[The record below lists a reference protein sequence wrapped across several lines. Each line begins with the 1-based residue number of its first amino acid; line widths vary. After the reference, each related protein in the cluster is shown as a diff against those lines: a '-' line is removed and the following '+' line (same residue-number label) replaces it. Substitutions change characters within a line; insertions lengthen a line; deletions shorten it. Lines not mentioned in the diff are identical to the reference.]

1 MNTAITIAP
10 FIGKRGT
17 INQGGLFVDVQ
28 VLDAKSAY
36 GCTRFL
42 VSPMAGSGE
51 VWVSAERVK
60 FQVSEEVQ
68 S

>member
-1 MNTAITIAP
+1 MLEWMKM
-10 FIGKRGT
+10 IGKRGNL
-17 INQGGLFVDVQ
+17 NQGGLSVDVQ
-28 VLDAKSAY
+28 ILDVKQSY

-51 VWVSAERVK
+51 VWVSADRVK
-60 FQVSEEVQ
+60 FMSPEEVQ